1 MICGRHNKASAAIAA
16 IPIVRAIAHVVTKA
30 EQVIRKRKWRSLE
43 FGYDKLIICKRL
55 PEWSDAAHSN
65 PSMGVR
71 GKRWS
76 LEALE
81 RLIFGPE
88 LVPTK
93 NRLKQ
98 VTFKAPKQLTCQN
111 HASIFLLAL
120 GPRCPVCFRS
130 CLVMS
135 IQSNGI
141 LR

>member
-1 MICGRHNKASAAIAA
+1 MTCGRHNKASAAIAA
-16 IPIVRAIAHVVTKA
+16 IPIVGAIAHVVTKA

-43 FGYDKLIICKRL
+43 FGYDKLIICKGFRNGPMPL
-55 PEWSDAAHSN
+55 IQIA
-65 PSMGVR
+65 SMGVR
-71 GKRWS
+71 GRRRS

-130 CLVMS
+130 CLVIS